1 LRSAGILILCSML
14 HAAEPARFAEHTIA
28 TGLTGGYQVV
38 VADINHDGKPDL
50 IALASGMPELVWYE
64 NPTWERHVIAGGFTR
79 MINCAAWDADGDGI
93 PEIVLA
99 SGFSNE
105 AKNSAG
111 IVSLLHSD
119 GDPRRPW
126 KVAEID
132 RLTTSHRLRWA
143 DIFGNG
149 KKVLVNAP
157 LTGARAEAPDYRDHT
172 PLVFY
177 RPGDWKRE
185 MIGSENGGVVHGIYI
200 VDWDGDG
207 HDEIL
212 TASFV
217 GIDLYKLEMDGR
229 WSRTEIAEGD
239 PSAWPK
245 GGSSDVAVGRLGGK
259 RYLAAIEPWHGNQV
273 VLYRQYAKEW
283 QRRVID
289 ASIVD
294 GHTIWTADLNGDGN
308 DEIIAGFRGGSHG
321 VFVYY
326 ADDATGDHWS
336 KRVLD
341 DGGMAAAA
349 CAVADLNGDG
359 RMDIAC
365 IGSATAN
372 LKWYE
377 NLPPR

>member
-1 LRSAGILILCSML
+1 LRYAGFFVLCSL
-14 HAAEPARFAEHTIA
+14 IHAAEPARFAEHAIA
-28 TGLTGGYQVV
+28 TGLKGGYQVV
-38 VADINHDGKPDL
+38 VADLNHDGKPDL

-64 NPTWERHVIAGGFTR
+64 NPTWERHVIAGAFSR
-79 MINCAAWDADGDGI
+79 MINCAAWDTDGDGI

-99 SGFSNE
+99 SGFANE

-111 IVSLLHSD
+111 IVSVLHSD

-126 KVAEID
+126 KVTEID

-185 MIGSENGGVVHGIYI
+185 MIGSENGGVVHGIFI

-207 HDEIL
+207 RDEIL

-217 GIDLYKLEMDGR
+217 GIDLYKLEKDGR
-229 WSRTEIAEGD
+229 WTRSEIAEGD

-245 GGSSDVAVGRLGGK
+245 GGSSDVAVGRLDGK

-273 VLYRQYAKEW
+273 VLYRQSAKQW
-283 QRRVID
+283 QRSVID
-289 ASIVD
+289 ASLVD
-294 GHTIWTADLNGDGN
+294 GHTIWTADLNGDGS

-321 VFVYY
+321 VYIYY
-326 ADDATGDHWS
+326 ADDASGDHWS
-336 KRVLD
+336 KHVLD

-359 RMDIAC
+359 RTDIAC